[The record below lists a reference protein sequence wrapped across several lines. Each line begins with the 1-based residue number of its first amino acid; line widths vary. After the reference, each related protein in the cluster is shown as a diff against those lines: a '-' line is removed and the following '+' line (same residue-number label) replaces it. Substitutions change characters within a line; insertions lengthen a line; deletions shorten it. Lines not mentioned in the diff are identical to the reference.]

1 MHECAP
7 FFGLLFISKPMHPFA
22 RVIES
27 IRFDVAELMLSI
39 INFTQHIHKSIK
51 LMTRRRKARN
61 VSTSILKF
69 REHLPVAYLPTTWTH
84 FQSNLSRDF
93 VEKF

>member
-1 MHECAP
+1 MFMKFDLEKKKAKYTVNRVVYPSLEIAMHECAL

-22 RVIES
+22 WVIES

-51 LMTRRRKARN
+51 
-61 VSTSILKF
+61 
-69 REHLPVAYLPTTWTH
+69 
-84 FQSNLSRDF
+84 
-93 VEKF
+93 